1 MDDDEDDESKRDAL
15 SPDDDESMR
24 SSDNEAKPAEDID
37 ESNEWDY
44 DNENT
49 DESLLATLD
58 TDMEKMNGETANR
71 APNRAAR
78 AACARAGSGLL
89 VVAPGYSTARHRV
102 LLSRTP
108 SSQLLNS
115 ARQSCY
121 SNPHCPAV
129 SEFRA
134 KPCNISQRKT
144 RARPPTRTR
153 MNLPWTRQAM

>member
-1 MDDDEDDESKRDAL
+1 MRGEDGREDMDDDEDDESKRDAL

-78 AACARAGSGLL
+78 AAC
-89 VVAPGYSTARHRV
+89 VV
-102 LLSRTP
+102 
-108 SSQLLNS
+108 
-115 ARQSCY
+115 
-121 SNPHCPAV
+121 
-129 SEFRA
+129 
-134 KPCNISQRKT
+134 
-144 RARPPTRTR
+144 
-153 MNLPWTRQAM
+153 